1 MLLECA
7 PGTSVRGWRIGFI
20 VNGEAVESESVMVAH
35 VSTRKIDWAVDRRS
49 RKW

>member
-1 MLLECA
+1 MLLKRA
-7 PGTSVRGWRIGFI
+7 PGTSVRGWRIGFTG
-20 VNGEAVESESVMVAH
+20 NGEAVESESVTLAY